1 MKQKVVF
8 AVLHKEL
15 KDALRDRR
23 TLYTTFLVPLLLP
36 ALILLP
42 MRLTNYKEKAMQE
55 KPSKIAIL
63 YPERFPQL
71 ARRLASSGQFLIVEV
86 EKIEWALRRGY
97 INCAL
102 KIENGPTKSEATKV
116 VIIFDQTKEE
126 SAAAA
131 AKVRRAVRQ
140 FSDEIARQRIRELNL
155 DPRILNPIVL
165 KQHNTATGREVS
177 GFLLGL
183 FVAMIAVLGAIT
195 GGMTLAIDATAGE
208 KERKT
213 LEVLIASP
221 ATRNEL
227 VMGKFLA
234 TLTMAMLSVLLT
246 SLSLILA
253 LRFGTRMFTQ
263 LGEQITVELF
273 LSRGIV
279 VSVFLSLLLVASLMA
294 SIEMSISLFARSF
307 REAQSYLTPLTIA
320 AVLPIV
326 FMQAIPSNP
335 PDWMFFVPL
344 LNSMLL
350 IRELFMGIPETVHII
365 STLLSSLLYVV
376 VALRSAFRL
385 FQRESVVLR

>member
-1 MKQKVVF
+1 MKHKVVF

-42 MRLTNYKEKAMQE
+42 MTLTNYKEKTIQE

-97 INCAL
+97 ISCAL
-102 KIENGPTKSEATKV
+102 EIENVPTESEATKV
-116 VIIFDQTKEE
+116 VLIFDQTKEE

-131 AKVRRAVRQ
+131 AKLRMAVRQ

-165 KQHNTATGREVS
+165 KEQKTATGREVS

-234 TLTMAMLSVLLT
+234 TITMAMLSVLLT

-253 LRFGTRMFTQ
+253 LRFGTRMFSQ
-263 LGEQITVELF
+263 LGEHITVELF
-273 LSRGIV
+273 LSRGNV
-279 VSVFLSLLLVASLMA
+279 VSLFLSLLLVASLMA

-320 AVLPIV
+320 AVLPIL

-335 PDWMFFVPL
+335 PGWMFFIPL